1 MFLMQAKS
9 YLFTSLCRKG
19 KEIGESAKNNNN
31 MATMKSIVAEM
42 VKSGKNFK
50 GILSQ
55 AKEDEATKWEIIKV
69 FLWWC
74 LFKSAK
80 ALSMPL
86 GILLCVASV
95 IWLVVLAVLFLVL
108 LGAVAIISPLWYP
121 ILMGLA
127 PKKAAYLLTMS
138 FEIEK
143 KSGLWVDACDVFKIV
158 AELVFRI
165 IMGFFWGWTWRFMP
179 MSKRQYYIDAAGI
192 DLKTLKATEQVEYY
206 NLQPDED
213 KAEVL
218 RKADAD
224 AERILWEKGY
234 VKDRENILKVYYL
247 SLGCA
252 QELFRGSE
260 EMVEL
265 LKNYCANTKRKLIPE
280 IIWFF
285 VQQLLEGKPNSKADE
300 LAAEAS
306 GTTAAQDRAFE
317 LLKVCAENRT
327 FEAHVLK
334 MLVTILDSEDA
345 TKGVRAEDVLYRYF
359 GKNSFPEDV
368 ITFVVMN
375 ATSRVVN
382 DGKKRCSALLSKI
395 ARREGL
401 SVENAEC
408 FYHYCSEFKEANVE
422 LAKEMDAIFKMRM
435 DLQTLWSCCDDEEGR
450 AKWLQYCSLKQYI
463 SSEAQLQMKEW
474 QYDIF
479 HKTLHE
485 LSAGVIYDFLVKRLS
500 EKEKSYFEKVL
511 DEEQIRETLSENALK
526 LILMTPWK
534 RDIVLTRLE
543 ASQKIGGLVL

>member
-1 MFLMQAKS
+1 MQAKS

-31 MATMKSIVAEM
+31 MAKVKSIVAEM
-42 VKSGKNFK
+42 VKSGKSFK
-50 GILSQ
+50 GILDE
-55 AKEDEATKWEIIKV
+55 AKEKEATKWEMLKV
-69 FLWWC
+69 FLWTMYWKVV
-74 LFKSAK
+74 FKFSYWFEIFSA
-80 ALSMPL
+80 
-86 GILLCVASV
+86 IVFFILCV
-95 IWLVVLAVLFLVL
+95 IFNLM
-108 LGAVAIISPLWYP
+108 VAIVSPLWYP
-121 ILMGLA
+121 ILMGYA
-127 PKKAAYLLTMS
+127 PKKAANFIAQERELS
-138 FEIEK
+138 DKIK
-143 KSGLWVDACDVFKIV
+143 GFKGIV
-158 AELVFRI
+158 IFFWQLSKNFI
-165 IMGFFWGWTWRFMP
+165 FYCGMGFCWGWTWRFMP

-206 NLQPDED
+206 NLQSDDD
-213 KAEVL
+213 KIEAL
-218 RKADAD
+218 RKADID

-234 VKDRENILKVYYL
+234 VGDRANILKVYYL

-265 LKNYCANTKRKLIPE
+265 LKNYCANTKRKLVSE

-285 VQQLLEGKPNSKADE
+285 VQQLSEGKPSSKADE
-300 LAAEAS
+300 VAAEAT

-327 FEAHVLK
+327 FEAHVLR
-334 MLVTILDSEDA
+334 MLVTILDSEDT
-345 TKGVRAEDVLYRYF
+345 TKGVRAEDILYRYF

-368 ITFVVMN
+368 ITFVLMN

-382 DGKKRCSALLSKI
+382 AGKERCKNLLFKI

-401 SVENAEC
+401 SVENAET
-408 FYHYCSEFKEANVE
+408 FYHYCSEFKAENVE
-422 LAKEMDAIFKMRM
+422 IAKEMDAILKMRM
-435 DLQTLWSCCDDEEGR
+435 DLQTLWSCSDDEEGR

-463 SSEAQLQMKEW
+463 STDAQLQMKEW

-479 HKTLHE
+479 KQTLHE

-500 EKEKSYFEKVL
+500 EREKSYFEKVL
-511 DEEQIRETLSENALK
+511 DEEQIRETLNENALK
-526 LILMTPWK
+526 LILLTPWK